1 MTSIKAKLYHK
12 IEMTN
17 KKIQEFSESQ
27 QKKNNNKVMNK
38 INKKSLSY
46 KRKKRERKN
55 MFKKNNQ
62 VNKSILKYTKDNK
75 R

>member
-1 MTSIKAKLYHK
+1 
-12 IEMTN
+12 
-17 KKIQEFSESQ
+17 
-27 QKKNNNKVMNK
+27 MNK

-46 KRKKRERKN
+46 KRKKRKTKN

-62 VNKSILKYTKDNK
+62 VNKSILNYTKDNK

>member
-1 MTSIKAKLYHK
+1 
-12 IEMTN
+12 
-17 KKIQEFSESQ
+17 
-27 QKKNNNKVMNK
+27 MNK

-75 R
+75 RWMKIKSSNNNKE